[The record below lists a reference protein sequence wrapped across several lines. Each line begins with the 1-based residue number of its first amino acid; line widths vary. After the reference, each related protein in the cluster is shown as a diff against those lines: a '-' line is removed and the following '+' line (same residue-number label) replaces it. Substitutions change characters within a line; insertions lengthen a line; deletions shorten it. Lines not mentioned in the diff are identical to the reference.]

1 MNIAS
6 KIRLPEG
13 LKVTKSRKY
22 YDKIRPN
29 ESQFDGGL
37 GALAEGQKVTKLET
51 GFYITRPNKM
61 EV

>member
-22 YDKIRPN
+22 YYIICPN

-37 GALAEGQKVTKLET
+37 GALTEG
-51 GFYITRPNKM
+51 
-61 EV
+61 